1 MVRSSKGLIGP
12 STSLQLPWRF
22 MLRAAL
28 GVALLLLLLLRL
40 LVGQLVLV
48 RGDLMAPLIHDG
60 DVLVVRHARVP
71 AVGDVVLLDFGDD
84 APPRLRRVLAQSGD
98 RIGTLNGAFVRNG
111 QLAPLTLVGPYA
123 WSHPEATT
131 GAQAPQQ
138 RKQLLYREEAPDG
151 SRAVLGEHLGAA
163 QPWRL
168 SLPELEVPPGLLFV
182 LCDNRRDC
190 PTEETAGLVPAIA
203 VVGIADAFV
212 WHGDARSRTEALQ
225 PLYGGL
231 IPVATPAPA
240 STGTVSAA
248 AAAPA
253 STSAADSGRP
263 SNDAAAPAADAGVP
277 PGTTDVSP

>member
-1 MVRSSKGLIGP
+1 MARTPKGLIGP

-22 MLRAAL
+22 IFRAAL

-71 AVGDVVLLDFGDD
+71 SVGDVVLLDLEDD
-84 APPRLRRVLAQSGD
+84 APPRLRRVLAQPGD
-98 RIGTLNGAFVRNG
+98 RIATINGAFVRNG
-111 QLAPLTLVGPYA
+111 QAAPLTLVGPYA
-123 WSHPEATT
+123 WSHPETSP
-131 GAQAPQQ
+131 GAQGPQQ
-138 RKQLLYREEAPDG
+138 RKQLLYREEAPEG
-151 SRAVLGEHLGAA
+151 SRAVLGEHMGAA
-163 QPWRL
+163 RPWRL

-190 PTEETAGLVPAIA
+190 PTEETAGLVPATA

-212 WHGDARSRTEALQ
+212 WYGDARSQTEALQ

-240 STGTVSAA
+240 SNDALPTTAS
-248 AAAPA
+248 APA
-253 STSAADSGRP
+253 ATSMDSGASP
-263 SNDAAAPAADAGVP
+263 NDAAAPAADAGAA
-277 PGTTDVSP
+277 PGAADVSP